1 MDAET
6 EHPSLLNHRQKKH
19 CLTKPPQQLQFLPFT
34 IECSD
39 MLENHSYSSL
49 HGWHADVWTHGLW
62 GTEAQQHCVL
72 QPISEVSLNLS
83 QKCVWRTGRRRHF
96 VQANVHLEA
105 VHAPRTLLETTQTQR
120 FFIFFSNT
128 SNTRG
133 YRLSGQRGAEYLV
146 LHALLDAPV
155 VPFQFCIL
163 WKWVSLPADWHAT
176 FNRRHHCLRTHTQ
189 NKWVDAQ

>member
-1 MDAET
+1 MDDMQMCGLT
-6 EHPSLLNHRQKKH
+6 GCGGQRPSSTVCSSRSLRLVWILVRSVCEGQGAGDTLSRPTFTWRLCMPRGPFWKQHRH
-19 CLTKPPQQLQFLPFT
+19 RDFLF
-34 IECSD
+34 
-39 MLENHSYSSL
+39 
-49 HGWHADVWTHGLW
+49 
-62 GTEAQQHCVL
+62 
-72 QPISEVSLNLS
+72 
-83 QKCVWRTGRRRHF
+83 
-96 VQANVHLEA
+96 
-105 VHAPRTLLETTQTQR
+105 
-120 FFIFFSNT
+120 FFSNT